1 MTMTYKGLAA
11 LSMINVEVKQVEEK
25 PMAQTKQT
33 KVETYQPVENVV
45 GVPGRRMPVGTGVND
60 PKKLR
65 VKSRFVQ
72 KQGMTPIQM
81 AIHKYDQKRLQEQMS
96 DRSYKAWAEAVARRH
111 YKDVHITAT
120 AEELI
125 QSRTKVYPNIV
136 EVKYPETK

>member
-1 MTMTYKGLAA
+1 MTKLTHKGLAA

-25 PMAQTKQT
+25 PMAQTKQVT
-33 KVETYQPVENVV
+33 KVETYQSVQNVV
-45 GVPGRRMPVGTGVND
+45 GVPKEMGGVND

-65 VKSRFVQ
+65 VKPRFV

-81 AIHKYDQKRLQEQMS
+81 AIHKDEQKRLQEQMS

-125 QSRTKVYPNIV
+125 QSRTKTYENP
-136 EVKYPETK
+136 VKVNK

>member
-11 LSMINVEVKQVEEK
+11 LSMINVEAKDEPKVESK
-25 PMAQTKQT
+25 PMTQKTRM
-33 KVETYQPVENVV
+33 ETYQPVETLM
-45 GVPGRRMPVGTGVND
+45 GVPKGTGVND

-81 AIHKYDQKRLQEQMS
+81 AIHKDEQRRLQEQMS